1 MLRDDRG
8 AYVERMRKLLPV
20 RTTSPTPD
28 EHPSSGHETPPGAAR
43 GTWRPRPT
51 LTGTDYTSEATYAE
65 ERERVWFGG
74 WICIGRAEEIPEPG
88 DFLVRDLAGE
98 SIIVTR
104 NRTGEVRAFY
114 NVCAHRGTKLLDD
127 EPACGHVSKVFKCP
141 YHAWSY
147 DLDGRLVGT
156 PNVDEDELF
165 ERGDYPLHGV
175 AAETYAGFLFVNL
188 ADEPADLIGSLRDGT
203 ESITNF
209 ERYRMD
215 ELRVGVRI
223 VYEVAAN
230 WKIVVENFNECLHC
244 PTIHPE
250 LVQVVPL
257 YRFGEVWDGE
267 TGDDGNWMIEGAT
280 SFTKTGR
287 STLPPFPD
295 LRPDDYR
302 MYYGTY
308 QFPNLMLNLHPDAGM
323 YYLALPKG
331 PGHTTIVSEYL
342 FRPETIARA
351 DFAPEPVV
359 ELWDLISRQDWEVC
373 ARAQTG
379 VGSRSF
385 RTGIFPRKDRFLFDF
400 NERYRRAMGRPL
412 LG

>member
-1 MLRDDRG
+1 MSLQ
-8 AYVERMRKLLPV
+8 
-20 RTTSPTPD
+20 TP
-28 EHPSSGHETPPGAAR
+28 
-43 GTWRPRPT
+43 TWRARPT
-51 LTGTDYTSEATYAE
+51 LAGGDYASEAVYAE
-65 ERERVWFGG
+65 ERERIWFGG
-74 WICIGRAEEIPEPG
+74 WICIGRVEEIPTPG
-88 DFLVRDLAGE
+88 DYLVRDLAGE

-104 NRTGEVRAFY
+104 NRDGAIRGFY
-114 NVCAHRGTKLLDD
+114 NVCAHRGTRLLDGT
-127 EPACGHVSKVFKCP
+127 ETGACGHVGKVIKCP

-156 PNVDEDELF
+156 PNVDEDEGF
-165 ERGDYPLHGV
+165 ERGDHPLHAIG
-175 AAETYAGFLFVNL
+175 AEAYAGFLFVNL
-188 ADEPADLIGSLRDGT
+188 ADPADRPPLFDSLAAGT

-257 YRFGEVWDGE
+257 YRFGEVWDE
-267 TGDDGNWMIEGAT
+267 EARDDGNWMIEGAT
-280 SFTKTGR
+280 SFTKTGH
-287 STLPPFPD
+287 STLPKFPD
-295 LRPDDYR
+295 LLPDDYR

-323 YYLALPKG
+323 AYIALPKG
-331 PGHTTIVSEYL
+331 PAHTTVVSEYL
-342 FRPETIARA
+342 FRPETITAA

-359 ELWDLISRQDWEVC
+359 ELWDLISKQDWAVC
-373 ARAQTG
+373 ERAQTG
-379 VGSRSF
+379 VSSRAY
-385 RTGIFPRKDRFLFDF
+385 RTGVYPRKDRFLFDF
-400 NERYRRAMGRPL
+400 NERYRAEMGRPT

>member
-1 MLRDDRG
+1 MTVK
-8 AYVERMRKLLPV
+8 AP
-20 RTTSPTPD
+20 
-28 EHPSSGHETPPGAAR
+28 
-43 GTWRPRPT
+43 TWRPRPT
-51 LTGTDYTSEATYAE
+51 LAGIDYTSEATYAE
-65 ERERVWFGG
+65 ERERIWWGG
-74 WICIGRAEEIPEPG
+74 WICIGRTEEIAAPG
-88 DFLVRDLAGE
+88 DYLVRDLAGE

-104 NRTGEVRAFY
+104 DLVGELRAFY
-114 NVCAHRGTKLLDD
+114 NVCAHRGTKLLD
-127 EPACGHVSKVFKCP
+127 ETATGACGHVNKVFKCP
-141 YHAWSY
+141 YHAWSF

-165 ERGDYPLHGV
+165 DRSDYPLHAIAV
-175 AAETYAGFLFVNL
+175 AAYAGFLFVNL
-188 ADEPADLIGSLRDGT
+188 ADDPGDLVASLRAGT

-209 ERYRMD
+209 DRYRMD

-230 WKIVVENFNECLHC
+230 WKIVVENYNECLHC

-257 YRFGEVWDGE
+257 YRFGEVWDEE
-267 TGDDGNWMIEGAT
+267 TRDDGNWMVEGAT
-280 SFTKTGR
+280 SFTRTGR

-295 LRPDDYR
+295 LLPDDHR

-323 YYLALPKG
+323 YYLALPRG
-331 PGHTTIVSEYL
+331 PGHTTVVSEYL
-342 FRPETIARA
+342 FRPETIASP

-373 ARAQTG
+373 ERAQAG
-379 VGSRSF
+379 VGSRSY
-385 RTGIFPRKDRFLFDF
+385 RGGVYPRKDRFLFDF
-400 NERYRRAMGRPL
+400 NERYRREMGRPT

>member
-1 MLRDDRG
+1 MATEAR
-8 AYVERMRKLLPV
+8 
-20 RTTSPTPD
+20 
-28 EHPSSGHETPPGAAR
+28 PSRRPIPRVDTPP
-43 GTWRPRPT
+43 WRPRPT
-51 LTGTDYTSEATYAE
+51 LAGTDYSTEAVFAE
-65 ERERVWFGG
+65 ERERIWFGG
-74 WICIGRAEEIPEPG
+74 WICIGRAEEIPEAG
-88 DFLVRDLAGE
+88 DYLVRDLVGE

-104 NRTGEVRAFY
+104 NGAGEIRGFY

-127 EPACGHVSKVFKCP
+127 DPGCGHVAKAFKCP
-141 YHAWSY
+141 YHAWAY
-147 DLDGRLVGT
+147 DLDGRLIGT
-156 PNVDEDELF
+156 PNVDENELF
-165 ERGDYPLHGV
+165 ERAAYPLHAIG
-175 AAETYAGFLFVNL
+175 AEAYAGFLFVNL
-188 ADEPADLIGSLRDGT
+188 AEEAERRPLLDELRDGT

-223 VYEVAAN
+223 VYEVEAN

-257 YRFGEVWDGE
+257 YRFGEVWDE
-267 TGDDGNWMIEGAT
+267 QTRDDGNWMVDGAT

-295 LRPDDYR
+295 LLPDDYR

-323 YYLALPKG
+323 AYTALPRG
-331 PGHTTIVSEYL
+331 PAHTTVVSEYL
-342 FRPETIARA
+342 FRPETIAAA

-359 ELWDLISRQDWEVC
+359 ELWDLISKQDWAVC
-373 ARAQTG
+373 ERAQTG
-379 VGSRSF
+379 VSSRAYRS
-385 RTGIFPRKDRFLFDF
+385 GVYPRQDRFLFAF
-400 NERYRRAMGRPL
+400 NEQYRRAMGRPTL
-412 LG
+412 D